1 MQYCVAHHETIAPKF
16 NEMADINNSS
26 VSIRATAQSTQFE
39 QVPSIL
45 IAKDELDHNTPHRAA
60 CFYHLLYT
68 YFTVSPHTK
77 NSLRLCSA
85 HESSPSALTQLVS
98 KVWHTG
104 GGEMANRG
112 KREEG
117 GENLREHITPVLRC
131 LLKASTQAASSCSQ
145 WGDFILARG
154 RWRQREVHTTY
165 EVVT

>member
-1 MQYCVAHHETIAPKF
+1 MMQYCVANHETIAPKF
-16 NEMADINNSS
+16 NGMADINNSS

-68 YFTVSPHTK
+68 YFTVSPHTN

-112 KREEG
+112 KRGEG
-117 GENLREHITPVLRC
+117 DEKLRVARAYHSYLT
-131 LLKASTQAASSCSQ
+131 LLAQSINAGAASSCIQ
-145 WGDFILARG
+145 WGGFYLGARAVETK
-154 RWRQREVHTTY
+154 RE
-165 EVVT
+165 EAVT